1 MKQKKFA
8 GLFAAF
14 ALALTLPVGYGNT
27 TVSASEAQEP
37 TAVTDESTAGAD
49 TEQKSEA
56 DAEQES
62 EADENQAAAQQ
73 LLLDLQGTYQELWPV
88 VLADEYRQ
96 VWLDASAELVG
107 EENAEGAVEKMASMV
122 TGTVT
127 GEEAVEAYKD
137 GNMAYCCD
145 FLQDVEQFTFDGTT
159 ISGVDEGGNEL
170 FSHSYHYVGME
181 EIRGLYVYESDD
193 ADSGEFTYFCMA
205 PDTME
210 TTWHIEFRYGSDL
223 EALGQYDAGEYA
235 YWLASGISVDHTE
248 EDAKNS
254 IILFCTENLSE

>member
-1 MKQKKFA
+1 MKQRKFA
-8 GLFAAF
+8 SLFL
-14 ALALTLPVGYGNT
+14 ALALVLSLLAGCGNT
-27 TVSASEAQEP
+27 SNSTPETQQPAGTVAEESAAS
-37 TAVTDESTAGAD
+37 VD
-49 TEQKSEA
+49 T
-56 DAEQES
+56 EQES
-62 EADENQAAAQQ
+62 EVDENLAAAKQ
-73 LLLDLQGTYQELWPV
+73 LLLELEGTYQELWPV
-88 VLADEYRQ
+88 VLADEYHQ

-107 EENAEGAVEKMASMV
+107 EENAEAAVEMMTSMV

-145 FLQDVEQFTFDGTT
+145 FQQDVEQFTFDGTT
-159 ISGVDEGGNEL
+159 ISGVDASGNEL

-205 PDTME
+205 PDTMK

-223 EALGQYDAGEYA
+223 DALGQYDAGDYA

-248 EDAKNS
+248 EDVKNS